1 MLVAMPLTLASY
13 NIENF
18 FTPKALSRG
27 ASLSQDER
35 EVARAKHFVARTNHL
50 AERIVRADPDVLCI
64 QEMGDE
70 EAAMSLGSALS
81 SIGYNPHLGTPDERG
96 IRNAIYVRA
105 SLGTVNVHIHRCD
118 ALPFPGLREAPAE
131 DVAKD
136 RASWFPTVPLRR
148 SYLEAEVA
156 TSDGT
161 LHVFCL
167 HFKSNLPKF
176 TDAEKKAREAARELG
191 KQYPTNSTQFGSA
204 LIRSDSIRSAEA
216 LFLRSVID
224 QRIDAGATMI
234 AVMGDFNG
242 PANAS
247 ATRIVAGIGAGTL
260 ESVLEKVPEHRRYST
275 LHQDRPTLL
284 DHALLSPALF
294 GKVTGADYDVE
305 MLENR
310 SAMAKDALFVAS
322 DHALLSMTAN
332 LTAKL

>member
-18 FTPKALSRG
+18 FTPKALAKG

-35 EVARAKHFVARTNHL
+35 DVARAKHFVARTNHL
-50 AERIVRADPDVLCI
+50 AERILHARPDVLCI

-70 EAAMSLGSALS
+70 DAAMSLCSALS
-81 SIGYNPHLGTPDERG
+81 SIGYNSHLGTPDERG
-96 IRNAIYVRA
+96 IRNAIFVRA
-105 SLGTVNVHIHRCD
+105 SLGTVNIRIHRCD
-118 ALPFPGLREAPAE
+118 ALPFPGLREALE
-131 DVAKD
+131 DEVAKGG
-136 RASWFPTVPLRR
+136 ATSFPTVPLRR

-156 TSDGT
+156 TSEGA

-216 LFLRSVID
+216 LFLRSIID
-224 QRIDAGATMI
+224 QRLDEGATMI

-247 ATRIVAGIGAGTL
+247 ATRIVAGVGAGTL
-260 ESVLEKVPEHRRYST
+260 ESVLDKVPEHRRYST
-275 LHQDRPTLL
+275 LHQDRPMLL
-284 DHALLSPALF
+284 DHALLRPALL
-294 GKVTGADYDVE
+294 GRVTRADLDVD

-310 SAMAKDALFVAS
+310 SAMAKDALFIAS
-322 DHALLSMTAN
+322 DHALLSMTTD
-332 LTAKL
+332 LTAKT